1 MQARASLG
9 TLLGGKQEISIHR
22 VSVLQLNR
30 QAHVA
35 LGTVEESVT
44 TADSAYPAAVAVI
57 LILILVVEQIAFE
70 ARVFAEPTVA
80 VLASGL
86 YRLAGVAQHAYQLR
100 NFFSVHRVRL
110 LFIVAESTRVHF
122 VAAGRLETININYRR
137 SYRLDRSSD

>member
-1 MQARASLG
+1 M
-9 TLLGGKQEISIHR
+9 GGKQEISIHR